1 MIKDIVVSWPPG
13 FITRLAHDAQM
24 PHYKRKLFFVFFHA
38 FFLLALT
45 VLLQYTSF
53 IRSDEVDFLK
63 LAAILKHDIF
73 KSDEK
78 PWSKN
83 IVFIDVSKDPSLADD
98 SEYGPPDST
107 MRGAQRV
114 ITDRVKLAKL
124 FSIINQHPNEY
135 KYVICDVL
143 FDKPGPGDSSLKPQI
158 EKLKKI
164 VISTIWENDKLV
176 KPIYKV
182 PSGVVNYSAI
192 NKTIFTKM
200 PIYYKDSLKSLP
212 ACLFEKTTPYR
223 FTRRYFTFL
232 DGKPTFNTMIPEF
245 YYRTADM
252 VTGDMVNAD
261 TVAAH
266 KKININTYY
275 LGELLADPDC
285 FNVLKNKFIVIGDFA
300 NDLHVT
306 YLGRMPGS
314 LILWNTYLTLYK
326 HRVSISANWL
336 LMLFFCYFLISYW
349 TIIHPEKKINEIHKK
364 IRVPFLSKFLI
375 NYISFIGVLV
385 LINIFSYFYFGTF
398 VSLFYIATYL
408 TFIQLVIEKYPE
420 WKKNLY
426 EYIVSL

>member
-13 FITRLAHDAQM
+13 FITRLARDARL
-24 PHYKRKLFFVFFHA
+24 PRYKRKLLIVFFHSV
-38 FFLLALT
+38 FLLALT

-63 LAAILKHDIF
+63 FAAILKHDIF
-73 KSDEK
+73 KADEK
-78 PWSKN
+78 PWKKN
-83 IVFIDVSKDPSLADD
+83 VVFIDVSKDPSLAED

-124 FSIINQHPNEY
+124 FSILNQHPDGY
-135 KYVICDVL
+135 KYVICDIL
-143 FDKPGPGDSSLKPQI
+143 FDKPGPGDGSLKPQI
-158 EKLKKI
+158 EKLRKI
-164 VISTIWENDKLV
+164 VISAIWDNNKLV
-176 KPIYKV
+176 KPIFKV
-182 PSGVVNYSAI
+182 PSGVVNYTAI
-192 NKTIFTKM
+192 NKTTFTKM

-212 ACLFEKTTPYR
+212 VCLFEKTTPYR
-223 FTRRYFTFL
+223 FTKSYFTFL
-232 DGKPTFNTMIPEF
+232 NGRPTFNTMIPEF
-245 YYRTADM
+245 YYRPADM
-252 VTGDMVNAD
+252 VTAD
-261 TVAAH
+261 Q
-266 KKININTYY
+266 KGNINTYY

-285 FNVLKNKFIVIGDFA
+285 FSVLNNKFIVIGDFA

-326 HRVSISANWL
+326 HHASISVNWL
-336 LMLFFCYFLISYW
+336 LMLFFFYFLISYW
-349 TIIHPEKKINEIHKK
+349 IIIHPEKKINEIHKK